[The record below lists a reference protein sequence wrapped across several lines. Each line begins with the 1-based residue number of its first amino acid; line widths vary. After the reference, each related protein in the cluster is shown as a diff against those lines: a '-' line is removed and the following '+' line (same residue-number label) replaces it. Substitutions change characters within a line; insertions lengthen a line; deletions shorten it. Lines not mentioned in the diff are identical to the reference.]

1 MNGRETVAIKHGASV
16 SEEYN
21 HIGINQAKTNNHGRQ
36 HYNLRQAGFD
46 TIEIASGAVVE
57 GKEKMR
63 RLRLRIEEFS
73 EEELAIAGTAG
84 QIRHWEMA
92 CEPYGIAIGQVLA
105 THEEIDDTAE
115 GTHIINNIKSAT
127 SKGMLVVLNE
137 NNAAA
142 IKELVEYEQG
152 QEARKRGEG
161 DSEAD
166 NDWLAAHTAISVG
179 ASSLLLLTNKH
190 GFEVDDEVVPE
201 IKVADIPDMLQYCG
215 DPSESGTGGMDS
227 KLLAA
232 GKAAE
237 AGINVIL
244 GNAFVDCRALLA
256 GDLVCSRVVQ

>member
-1 MNGRETVAIKHGASV
+1 MSGKEIVAVKHGSSV

-21 HIGINQAKTNNHGRQ
+21 HIGINQAKTNSHGSQ
-36 HYNLRQAGFD
+36 HNNLRQAGFD

-63 RLRLRIEEFS
+63 RLGRQIGDFT

-84 QIRHWEMA
+84 QIRHWEVA

-105 THEEIDDTAE
+105 THAEIDDTAE
-115 GTHIINNIKSAT
+115 GTHIIENIKSAT

-142 IKELVEYEQG
+142 IRELIAYEQG
-152 QEARKRGEG
+152 QEARKRGE
-161 DSEAD
+161 DDQEAD

-190 GFEVDDEVVPE
+190 GFEVDNEIVPE

-215 DPSESGTGGMDS
+215 DPSKSGTGGMDS

-237 AGINVIL
+237 AGVDVIL
-244 GNAFVDCRALLA
+244 GNAFVDYRALLA
-256 GDLVCSRVVQ
+256 GDLVCTRVVQ